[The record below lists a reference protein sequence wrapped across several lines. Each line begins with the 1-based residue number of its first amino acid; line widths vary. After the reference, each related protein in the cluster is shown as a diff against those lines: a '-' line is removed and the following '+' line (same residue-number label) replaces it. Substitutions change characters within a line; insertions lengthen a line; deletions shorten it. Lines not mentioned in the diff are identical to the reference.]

1 MITYTQP
8 LEKSSCL
15 TFFKEQTFNLNKDII
30 IIDQDGD

>member
-8 LEKSSCL
+8 LEKSRFVS
-15 TFFKEQTFNLNKDII
+15 FFEEQTFNLNKDII